1 MSGTYFKAQSEDIKI
16 KSISYTEESDEDFEA
31 KIEKLSLYPFN
42 SKDDKSPLDDNQFKE
57 KVESLSINYEK
68 TE

>member
-31 KIEKLSLYPFN
+31 KIEKLSLYPLN
-42 SKDDKSPLDDNQFKE
+42 SKDNKSHLDDNQFKE
-57 KVESLSINYEK
+57 KVESLSINCEK